1 MAERAFLI
9 AYDIS
14 DNRRRN
20 RVAKYLEARGERL
33 QKSLFVCR
41 LGPRSARRLRVTLE
55 AMIQRGADRL
65 MIEPMAGQIFQT
77 PHAVIV

>member
-1 MAERAFLI
+1 MTERAFLI

-20 RVAKYLEARGERL
+20 RVAKYLEARGERM

-41 LGPRSARRLRVTLE
+41 LGPAAARRIRHALEGMIDPAGAFGLASVTGTVGRF
-55 AMIQRGADRL
+55 AAY
-65 MIEPMAGQIFQT
+65 
-77 PHAVIV
+77 

>member
-1 MAERAFLI
+1 MTERAFLI

-20 RVAKYLEARGERL
+20 RVAKYLEARGERM

-41 LGPRSARRLRVTLE
+41 LAPTAARRIRHALE
-55 AMIQRGADRL
+55 GMIDPAGDRL
-65 MIEPMAGQIFQT
+65 MIEPMAGQLFRT
-77 PHAVIV
+77 PHALII